1 MYNPDLQVR
10 TSLLHV
16 QILTQRHQFLQGI
29 IALVPGLII
38 GKIDLQQARHLYIQV

>member
-16 QILTQRHQFLQGI
+16 QILTQRHQFLHQI